1 MNEVIKT
8 ILERRAVRKYEDRPV
23 SREDLELI
31 VKCGQYAA
39 TGMGVQPW
47 HFTVVTDRKVLD
59 KLSDANKEIML
70 ADPNTPAP
78 VLESIRS
85 GQFDTY
91 RGAPCAVLVSGEG
104 TGQNTIADCANAV
117 ENMAIAAKALG
128 LGSCYLASHKVSLL
142 TPEGAALKEKL
153 GIPAGYIPYFA
164 LAVGYAAEDP
174 QPAPRKE
181 GAVNFVG

>member
-8 ILERRAVRKYEDRPV
+8 ILARRAVRKYEDRPV

-47 HFTVVTDRKVLD
+47 HFTVVTDKKVLD
-59 KLSDANKEIML
+59 QLNEANKAIML

-78 VLESIRS
+78 VLDMIHS

-91 RGAPCAVLVSGEG
+91 RGAPCAVLVSGQD
-104 TGQNTIADCANAV
+104 TQQNTIADCANAV

-128 LGSCYLASHKVSLL
+128 LDSCYLASYQVCLNA
-142 TPEGAALKEKL
+142 PGGDPLKKML
-153 GIPAGYIPYFA
+153 GIPEGYVPNFA
-164 LAVGYAAEDP
+164 LAVGYGAEEP
-174 QPAPRKE
+174 EAAPRRE
-181 GAVNFVG
+181 GTVNWI

>member
-8 ILERRAVRKYEDRPV
+8 ILQRRAVRKYEDRPV

-39 TGMGVQPW
+39 TGMGIQPW
-47 HFTVVTDRKVLD
+47 HFTVVTDRAVLD
-59 KLSDANKEIML
+59 QLNEANKTIML

-78 VLESIRS
+78 VLDMIRS

-91 RGAPCAVLVSGEG
+91 RGAPCAVLVSGENKE
-104 TGQNTIADCANAV
+104 QNTIADCANAV

-128 LGSCYLASHKVSLL
+128 PVSYTHL
-142 TPEGAALKEKL
+142 TLPTKA
-153 GIPAGYIPYFA
+153 
-164 LAVGYAAEDP
+164 
-174 QPAPRKE
+174 
-181 GAVNFVG
+181 

>member
-47 HFTVVTDRKVLD
+47 HFTVVTDKNVLNQ
-59 KLSDANKEIML
+59 LNEANKAIML

-78 VLESIRS
+78 VLDMIHS

-91 RGAPCAVLVSGEG
+91 RGAPCAVLVSGQD
-104 TGQNTIADCANAV
+104 TQQNTIADCANAV

-128 LGSCYLASHKVSLL
+128 LDSCYLASYQVCLNAPGGEK
-142 TPEGAALKEKL
+142 LKEML
-153 GIPAGYIPYFA
+153 GIPEGYVPNFA
-164 LAVGYAAEDP
+164 LAVGYGAEKP
-174 QPAPRKE
+174 EAAPRRE
-181 GAVNFVG
+181 GTVNWI

>member
-8 ILERRAVRKYEDRPV
+8 ILERRSVRKYEDKPV

-47 HFTVVTDRKVLD
+47 HFTVVTDRAVLT
-59 KLSDANKEIML
+59 KLSDANAAIML
-70 ADPNTPAP
+70 ADPNTPPP
-78 VLESIRS
+78 VLEMVKS

-91 RGAPCAVLVSGEG
+91 RGAPCAVLVSGADSK
-104 TGQNTIADCANAV
+104 QNTIADCANAT

-128 LGSCYLASHKVSLL
+128 LDSCYLASFQVCLNAP
-142 TPEGAALKEKL
+142 TGGPLKAEL
-153 GIPAGYIPYFA
+153 GIPEGYIPNFA
-164 LAVGYAAEDP
+164 LAIGYGAEKP
-174 QPAPRKE
+174 EAAPRKE
-181 GAVNFVG
+181 GAVNWV

>member
-8 ILERRAVRKYEDRPV
+8 ILQRRAVRKYEDRPV

-39 TGMGVQPW
+39 TGMGIQPW
-47 HFTVVTDRKVLD
+47 HFTVVTDRAVLD
-59 KLSDANKEIML
+59 QLNEANKTIML

-78 VLESIRS
+78 VLDMIRS

-91 RGAPCAVLVSGEG
+91 RGAPCAVLVSGENKE
-104 TGQNTIADCANAV
+104 QNTIADCANAV

-128 LGSCYLASHKVSLL
+128 LDSCYLASYQVCLNAPSGGEYK
-142 TPEGAALKEKL
+142 KML
-153 GIPAGYIPYFA
+153 GIPEGYVPNFA
-164 LAVGYAAEDP
+164 LAIGYGAEQP
-174 QPAPRKE
+174 EPAPRRE
-181 GAVNFVG
+181 GTVNWI

>member
-59 KLSDANKEIML
+59 KLSEANKEIML

-128 LGSCYLASHKVSLL
+128 LDSCYLASFQVCLNAPGGE
-142 TPEGAALKEKL
+142 TLKREL
-153 GIPAGYIPYFA
+153 GIPEGYVPNFA
-164 LAVGYAAEDP
+164 LSIGYGAEKP
-174 QPAPRKE
+174 EPAPRRE
-181 GAVNFVG
+181 GTVNWI

>member
-8 ILERRAVRKYEDRPV
+8 ILQRRAVRKYEDRPV

-39 TGMGVQPW
+39 TGMGIQPW
-47 HFTVVTDRKVLD
+47 HFTVVTDRAVLD
-59 KLSDANKEIML
+59 QLNEANKTIML

-78 VLESIRS
+78 VLDMIRS

-91 RGAPCAVLVSGEG
+91 RGAPCAVLVSGENKE
-104 TGQNTIADCANAV
+104 QNTIADCANAV

-128 LGSCYLASHKVSLL
+128 LDSCYLASYQVCLNAPSGGEYK
-142 TPEGAALKEKL
+142 KML
-153 GIPAGYIPYFA
+153 GIPEGYVPTLPWPSA
-164 LAVGYAAEDP
+164 TVRSSPSPPPGGREP
-174 QPAPRKE
+174 
-181 GAVNFVG
+181 